1 MNKHYW
7 IVVHTPVDQKNI
19 VCGPFNFAHDVRP
32 LHDLRRRG
40 LIWRQSSQDLRGLV
54 WRQSSQDLRGLVWRQ
69 SSQDLTSVHD
79 TLESA
84 LADESKME
92 FVPG

>member
-19 VCGPFNFAHDVRP
+19 VCGPFNAAHDVRP

-40 LIWRQSSQDLRGLV
+40 LI